1 MDPPLRERLPRPLD
15 FRSRIMRLPK
25 EARQTVKSLEEGV
38 LRGDLAQATDLSA
51 EPLALLGL
59 FAQQLFKVPQRGPG
73 RVESGRPS
81 SSAQI
86 GRASRRGVTD
96 ARCLCAARGP
106 ILAFASSAVLAWMAL
121 ASRG

>member
-1 MDPPLRERLPRPLD
+1 
-15 FRSRIMRLPK
+15 MRLSN

-38 LRGDLAQATDLSA
+38 LGGDLAQATDLSA
-51 EPLALLGL
+51 EPLALLGP
-59 FAQQLFKVPQRGPG
+59 FGQPLFKVPQRGQG
-73 RVESGRPS
+73 RVGSGRPS

-106 ILAFASSAVLAWMAL
+106 LLAFASSAMVAWMAW
-121 ASRG
+121 ASHG